1 MPVGQKVIGGSNVDD
16 FYFVD
21 QWLET
26 DRYLFIRLTKG
37 YDSPNARKAKSV
49 SLYSLIYDK
58 TSGNFFSLPHEA
70 DKVELDFPCFPA
82 DGEQNVSF
90 YPKGAVGN
98 ILFTCLDAMNMKD
111 KYPDALKGQDV
122 PDDELIVLTIE

>member
-1 MPVGQKVIGGSNVDD
+1 MPLREDPVRYGAENHGIFMIIKAKRGYAWLMIIRFTNWKTKAIYRLDFGSLQRAVGRKDIGGRNVDD

-70 DKVELDFPCFPA
+70 DKVLLH
-82 DGEQNVSF
+82 
-90 YPKGAVGN
+90 YH
-98 ILFTCLDAMNMKD
+98 
-111 KYPDALKGQDV
+111 
-122 PDDELIVLTIE
+122 